1 MILSIVIPVYNSE
14 NILDELIKQIKSEI
28 KEKKN
33 LFKNFEI
40 ILVND
45 NSLDNS
51 WKRIKEIAGNQKNII
66 GINLSKNF
74 GQHNALMAGI
84 KNSRGDFLITM
95 DDDLQ
100 HPPSNIIDIINKLND
115 GFDVCYTKY
124 QNNKYSFLKKLGSA
138 INDKVA
144 NIVLNKPKK
153 IYLSSYRGM
162 KKNVI
167 NELKKFDGPY
177 VYLDGIILN
186 VTNNIGSIDIK
197 HNKRLKGNSGYSFK
211 KLFTE
216 LYRA

>member
-14 NILDELIKQIKSEI
+14 NILDDLINQISLEI
-28 KEKKN
+28 KKKTN
-33 LFKNFEI
+33 LLKDFEI

-51 WKRIKEIAGNQKNII
+51 WNKIKEIANNQNNII

-84 KNSRGDFLITM
+84 KNSKGDFLITM

-100 HPPSNIIDIINKLND
+100 HPPSYIIDIINKLSE

-138 INDKVA
+138 INDRVA
-144 NIVLNKPKK
+144 NIVLGKPKN
-153 IYLSSYRGM
+153 IYLSSYRGI

-177 VYLDGIILN
+177 VYLDGIIDRRY
-186 VTNNIGSIDIK
+186 IRQFK
-197 HNKRLKGNSGYSFK
+197 FWSFCCS
-211 KLFTE
+211 L
-216 LYRA
+216 